1 MNKNDFIEMLA
12 EQLSVLYDKMSREI
26 YKSSNKAGITA
37 EEAVKLGEW
46 MSFEDWGLSSDI
58 YSGVCKKYKNYSQE
72 IKKAYAIGAVFF
84 AGKVAGIRQERAARK
99 QNAELNVVSIEKESA

>member
-1 MNKNDFIEMLA
+1 MNKNDFIEMLS

-37 EEAVKLGEW
+37 EEAVKLSQW
-46 MSFEDWGLSSDI
+46 TSFEDWGLSTKI
-58 YSGVCKKYKNYSQE
+58 YSAAYKDSKNYSQE
-72 IKKAYAIGAVFF
+72 MKKACAITAVFF

-99 QNAELNVVSIEKESA
+99 QKAELNVVSLEKESA